1 MAEGEQTIDLSNING
16 SDSNVEENITDV
28 VPDSEAEAA
37 AKAEEERLAA
47 EAAAKAE
54 EERLAAEAAA
64 KAEEERLAAETGL
77 TRNKKYIDDLTNGKR
92 RMTDEDKKYI
102 IERLNT
108 NQKKTLKSIRPAAI
122 NKFLRNAINDTMY

>member
-16 SDSNVEENITDV
+16 GDSNIEENITDS
-28 VPDSEAEAA
+28 VPD
-37 AKAEEERLAA
+37 L

-77 TRNKKYIDDLTNGKR
+77 SRNKKYMDDLTNGKR

-108 NQKKTLKSIRPAAI
+108 NHKNTLKSIRPAAI

>member
-28 VPDSEAEAA
+28 VPDSE
-37 AKAEEERLAA
+37 
-47 EAAAKAE
+47 
-54 EERLAAEAAA
+54 AEAAA

>member
-28 VPDSEAEAA
+28 VPDSE
-37 AKAEEERLAA
+37 A

>member
-37 AKAEEERLAA
+37 AKAEDERLA
-47 EAAAKAE
+47 AAAKAE